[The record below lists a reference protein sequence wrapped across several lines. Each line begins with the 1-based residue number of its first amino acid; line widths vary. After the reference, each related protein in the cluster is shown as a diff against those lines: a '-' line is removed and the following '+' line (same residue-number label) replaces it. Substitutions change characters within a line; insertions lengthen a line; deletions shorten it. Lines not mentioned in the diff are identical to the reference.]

1 MPFID
6 GYIQLNYESDVN
18 EYMATIFLARQPIYN
33 RKLSVFAYEL
43 LYRDKVSDQADVI
56 DGNRATSDV
65 IISALMDIGLENIV
79 GEKLAFI
86 NMTRSFLVGELPLPL
101 MKEQIVLEVL
111 ENEVPDEQLTSG
123 LESLVEA
130 GYPVA
135 LNDFIYTPKFD
146 RLLEIAK
153 FVKLDVSVLSDQDL
167 ETHVELLSK
176 HNVKLLAE
184 RVESQEKFEHCKNLG
199 FDYFQGFF
207 FCRPQVVI
215 GKRVEGNRMI
225 VLKLIAEL
233 QNPSV
238 TMDDLEDLIGRDAT
252 LAYHLLR
259 YMNSAFYALRI
270 KIESIQHALTLLGTE
285 EVRKW
290 ASLMLMLRLSD
301 DKPKELMLTGMMRAK
316 MAELLVASDQ
326 DAKAEQYF
334 AVGLFSVLD
343 ALLDMSLQEV
353 LDTLPLTEEMSSALS
368 THSGKMGQILQNIK
382 LYEQGNW
389 DELMNLIDHS
399 AYQKAYLQSIK
410 WASEMGSNI

>member
-1 MPFID
+1 
-6 GYIQLNYESDVN
+6 
-18 EYMATIFLARQPIYN
+18 MATIFLARQPIYN

-43 LYRDKVSDQADVI
+43 LYRDKVSNQADVI
-56 DGNRATSDV
+56 DGNKATSDV
-65 IISALMDIGLENIV
+65 IITALMDIGLENIV

-123 LESLVEA
+123 LEGLVQS
-130 GYPVA
+130 GYRVA

-146 RLLEIAK
+146 RLLKIAE
-153 FVKLDVSVLSDQDL
+153 FVKLDVSILSDKDL
-167 ETHVELLSK
+167 ESHVEILHK
-176 HNVKLLAE
+176 HNVKILAE
-184 RVESQEKFEHCKNLG
+184 RVESQAKFEHCKNLG

-207 FCRPQVVI
+207 FCKPQVVI

-225 VLKLIAEL
+225 VLKLISEL

-238 TMDDLEDLIGRDAT
+238 SMDELENLIGRDAT

-270 KIESIQHALTLLGTE
+270 KIESIKHALNLLGTE

-301 DKPKELMLTGMMRAK
+301 NKPKELMLTGMMRAK
-316 MAELLVASDQ
+316 MAELLAASDPQ
-326 DAKAEQYF
+326 AKAEQYF

-368 THSGKMGQILQNIK
+368 SHSGKMGEIVQNIK

-399 AYQKAYLQSIK
+399 AYQKVYLQSIK
-410 WASEMGSNI
+410 WTSELGSSI

>member
-1 MPFID
+1 
-6 GYIQLNYESDVN
+6 
-18 EYMATIFLARQPIYN
+18 MATIFLARQPIYN
-33 RKLSVFAYEL
+33 RKLRVSAYEL
-43 LYRDKVSDQADVI
+43 LYRDKVAEQAEVV

-79 GEKLAFI
+79 GDQLAFI

-111 ENEVPDEQLTSG
+111 ENDVPDEQLISG
-123 LESLVEA
+123 LEELA
-130 GYPVA
+130 KTGYRIA

-146 RLLEIAK
+146 RLLEIAQY
-153 FVKLDVSVLSDQDL
+153 VKLDVSILSDKDL
-167 ETHVELLSK
+167 ETHVALLKK
-176 HNVKLLAE
+176 HNIKLIAE
-184 RVESQEKFEHCKNLG
+184 RVETHDKFEQCKDLG

-207 FCRPQVVI
+207 FSKPQVVI

-225 VLKLIAEL
+225 VLKLISEL

-238 TMDDLEDLIGRDAT
+238 SMDELENLIGHDAT

-270 KIESIQHALTLLGTE
+270 KIESIKHALTLLGTE

-301 DKPKELMLTGMMRAK
+301 KKPKELMLTGMMRAK
-316 MAELLVASDQ
+316 MAELLVPAKTN
-326 DAKAEQYF
+326 AKAEQYF

-353 LDTLPLTEEMSSALS
+353 LDTLPITEEMNSALS
-368 THSGKMGQILQNIK
+368 SHSGEMGEVLKNIK
-382 LYEQGNW
+382 LYEQGRW
-389 DELMNLIDHS
+389 DELMSLIDHS

-410 WASEMGSNI
+410 WASELGGNI

>member
-1 MPFID
+1 
-6 GYIQLNYESDVN
+6 
-18 EYMATIFLARQPIYN
+18 MATIFLARQPIYN
-33 RKLSVFAYEL
+33 RKLNVSAYEL
-43 LYRDKVSDQADVI
+43 LYRDKVSNNAEVV

-79 GEKLAFI
+79 GDQLAFI
-86 NMTRSFLVGELPLPL
+86 NMTRSFLIGELPLPL

-111 ENEVPDEQLTSG
+111 ENEVPDEQLVAG
-123 LESLVEA
+123 LEDLAQA
-130 GYPVA
+130 GYRIA

-146 RLLEIAK
+146 RLLEIAQY
-153 FVKLDVSVLSDQDL
+153 VKLDVSILSEEDL
-167 ETHVELLSK
+167 GTQVGLLKK

-184 RVESQEKFEHCKNLG
+184 RVESQDKFEQCKALG

-207 FCRPQVVI
+207 FSKPQVVI

-225 VLKLIAEL
+225 VLKLISEL

-238 TMDDLEDLIGRDAT
+238 SMDELENLIGHDAT

-270 KIESIQHALTLLGTE
+270 KIESIKHALTLLGTE

-301 DKPKELMLTGMMRAK
+301 SKPKELMLTGMMRAK
-316 MAELLVASDQ
+316 MAELLAVADKN
-326 DAKAEQYF
+326 AKAEQYF
-334 AVGLFSVLD
+334 AVGLFSILD

-353 LDTLPLTEEMSSALS
+353 LDTLPLTEEMSDALS
-368 THSGKMGQILQNIK
+368 SHTGKMGEVLSNIQ
-382 LYEQGNW
+382 LYEQGRW
-389 DELMNLIDHS
+389 DELMTKIDHA

-410 WASEMGSNI
+410 WASELGGSI

>member
-1 MPFID
+1 
-6 GYIQLNYESDVN
+6 
-18 EYMATIFLARQPIYN
+18 MATIFLARQPIYN
-33 RKLSVFAYEL
+33 RKLRVSAYEL
-43 LYRDKVSDQADVI
+43 LYRDKVAEQAEVV

-79 GEKLAFI
+79 GDQLAFI

-111 ENEVPDEQLTSG
+111 ENDVPDEQLISG
-123 LESLVEA
+123 LEELA
-130 GYPVA
+130 KTGYRIA

-146 RLLEIAK
+146 RLLEIAQY
-153 FVKLDVSVLSDQDL
+153 VKLDVSILSDKDL
-167 ETHVELLSK
+167 ETHVALLKK
-176 HNVKLLAE
+176 HNIKLIAE
-184 RVESQEKFEHCKNLG
+184 RVETHEKFEQCKDLG

-207 FCRPQVVI
+207 FSKPQVVI

-225 VLKLIAEL
+225 VLKLISEL

-238 TMDDLEDLIGRDAT
+238 SMDELENLIGHDAT

-270 KIESIQHALTLLGTE
+270 KIESIKHALTLLGTE

-301 DKPKELMLTGMMRAK
+301 KKPKELMLTGMMRAK
-316 MAELLVASDQ
+316 MAELLVPAKTN
-326 DAKAEQYF
+326 AKAEQYF

-353 LDTLPLTEEMSSALS
+353 LDTLPITEEMNSALS
-368 THSGKMGQILQNIK
+368 SHSGEMGEVLKNIK
-382 LYEQGNW
+382 LYEQGRW
-389 DELMNLIDHS
+389 DELMSLIDHS

-410 WASEMGSNI
+410 WASELGGNI

>member
-1 MPFID
+1 
-6 GYIQLNYESDVN
+6 
-18 EYMATIFLARQPIYN
+18 MATIFLARQPIYN
-33 RKLSVFAYEL
+33 RQLSVFAYEL
-43 LYRDKVSDQADVI
+43 LYRNKVSDQADVV

-79 GEKLAFI
+79 GNKLAFI
-86 NMTRSFLVGELPLPL
+86 NMTRSFLIGELPLPL

-111 ENEVPDEQLTSG
+111 ENEVPDEQLITG
-123 LESLVEA
+123 LENLAHS

-146 RLLEIAK
+146 RLLEIAQY
-153 FVKLDVSVLSDQDL
+153 VKLDISILSEKDL
-167 ETHVELLSK
+167 ETHVDRLRK
-176 HNVKLLAE
+176 HKIKLLAE
-184 RVESQEKFEHCKNLG
+184 RVESQEKFAQCKELG

-207 FCRPQVVI
+207 FCKPQVVI

-225 VLKLIAEL
+225 VLKLISEL

-238 TMDDLEDLIGRDAT
+238 SMDELENLIGHDAT

-270 KIESIQHALTLLGTE
+270 KIESIKHALTLLGTD

-301 DKPKELMLTGMMRAK
+301 QKPKELMLTGMMRAK
-316 MAELLVASDQ
+316 MAEIVGGTISNANAD
-326 DAKAEQYF
+326 QYF
-334 AVGLFSVLD
+334 AVGLFSILD

-368 THSGKMGQILQNIK
+368 SHTGKMGEVLRNIK
-382 LYEQGNW
+382 YYEQGDW
-389 DELMNLIDHS
+389 DELMTLIDHS
-399 AYQKAYLQSIK
+399 VYQKAYLQAIK
-410 WASEMGSNI
+410 WASELGGNI

>member
-1 MPFID
+1 
-6 GYIQLNYESDVN
+6 
-18 EYMATIFLARQPIYN
+18 MATIFLARQPIYN
-33 RKLSVFAYEL
+33 RKLRVSAYEL
-43 LYRDKVSDQADVI
+43 LYRDKVAEQAEVV

-79 GEKLAFI
+79 GDQLAFI

-111 ENEVPDEQLTSG
+111 ENDVPDEQLISG
-123 LESLVEA
+123 LEELA
-130 GYPVA
+130 KTGYRIA

-146 RLLEIAK
+146 RLLEIAQY
-153 FVKLDVSVLSDQDL
+153 VKLDVSILSDKDL
-167 ETHVELLSK
+167 ETHVALLKK
-176 HNVKLLAE
+176 HNIKSIAE
-184 RVESQEKFEHCKNLG
+184 RVETHEKFEQCKDLG

-207 FCRPQVVI
+207 FSKPQVVI

-225 VLKLIAEL
+225 VLKLISEL

-238 TMDDLEDLIGRDAT
+238 SMDELENLIGHDAT

-270 KIESIQHALTLLGTE
+270 KIESIKHALTLLGTE

-301 DKPKELMLTGMMRAK
+301 KKPKELMLTGMMRAK
-316 MAELLVASDQ
+316 MAELLVPAKTN
-326 DAKAEQYF
+326 AKAEQYF

-353 LDTLPLTEEMSSALS
+353 LDTLPITEEMSSALS
-368 THSGKMGQILQNIK
+368 SHSGEMGEVLKNIK
-382 LYEQGNW
+382 LYEQGRW
-389 DELMNLIDHS
+389 DELMSLIDHS

-410 WASEMGSNI
+410 WASELGGNI

>member
-1 MPFID
+1 
-6 GYIQLNYESDVN
+6 
-18 EYMATIFLARQPIYN
+18 MATIFLARQPIYN
-33 RKLSVFAYEL
+33 RKLRVSAYEL
-43 LYRDKVSDQADVI
+43 LYRDKVAEQAEVV

-79 GEKLAFI
+79 GDQLAFI

-111 ENEVPDEQLTSG
+111 ENDVPDEQLISG
-123 LESLVEA
+123 LEELA
-130 GYPVA
+130 KTGYRIA

-146 RLLEIAK
+146 RLLEIAQY
-153 FVKLDVSVLSDQDL
+153 VKLDVSILSDKDL
-167 ETHVELLSK
+167 ETHVALLKK
-176 HNVKLLAE
+176 HNIKLIAE
-184 RVESQEKFEHCKNLG
+184 RVETHEKFEQCKDLG

-207 FCRPQVVI
+207 FSKPQVVI

-225 VLKLIAEL
+225 VLKLISEL

-238 TMDDLEDLIGRDAT
+238 SMDELENLIGHDAT

-270 KIESIQHALTLLGTE
+270 KIESIKHALTLLGTE

-301 DKPKELMLTGMMRAK
+301 KKPKELMLTGMMRAK
-316 MAELLVASDQ
+316 MAELLVPAKTN
-326 DAKAEQYF
+326 AKAEQYF

-353 LDTLPLTEEMSSALS
+353 LDTLPITEEMSSALS
-368 THSGKMGQILQNIK
+368 SHSGEMGEVLKNIK
-382 LYEQGNW
+382 LYEQGRW
-389 DELMNLIDHS
+389 DELMSLIDHS

-410 WASEMGSNI
+410 WASELGGNI